1 MARKRFEDISL
12 WDGLIYLLKYL
23 GKNNKR
29 LEIDFY
35 NNVLPEDALTKAY
48 TKNRS
53 GDIGNVL
60 EDLQELINRN
70 KSLTHNVKNLLSSPN
85 LEFIVSV
92 NCEFLSRGSKP
103 SLDKNAHFLTI
114 WAKAREQYVRDY
126 NSQLQLT

>member
-1 MARKRFEDISL
+1 MTCTMARKRFEDISL

-35 NNVLPEDALTKAY
+35 NNVLPEEALTKAY

-60 EDLQELINRN
+60 EDLSR
-70 KSLTHNVKNLLSSPN
+70 
-85 LEFIVSV
+85 V
-92 NCEFLSRGSKP
+92 N
-103 SLDKNAHFLTI
+103 
-114 WAKAREQYVRDY
+114 
-126 NSQLQLT
+126 